1 MKIGVLTHPFF
12 GNYGGMLQAYAMVT
26 VLRSMGHDAFNL
38 VFLPPRPPS
47 FLKHPIRNL
56 RMKLNIGTRLRCL
69 LLMLRPEKGTAA
81 PKGGAALRNGQ
92 RFQRQYMPCI
102 WIGDNPAVQLAE
114 SGIEVIVVGS
124 DQVWRGGYARS
135 QKSLPFFFLDFATEA
150 VRHRSIA
157 YAASFGTDTWEGYE
171 QETEVC
177 RKLLQEFKA
186 VSVRESSGV
195 DVCRTV
201 FERAVLHVVDPTLLL
216 QNSDYQA
223 LIDAEKSMV
232 PASSFIS
239 TYLLDAHS
247 ETSSAISAIAR
258 SLNLPIRPLKDNPQ
272 APHRR
277 DRLPFSVGQ
286 WLRHIRDAEYFITD
300 SFHGC
305 VFAIIFNKP
314 FVCLGNERRG
324 SARFDSLL
332 STFSLQERLITT
344 RDADTIVQTLTTPID
359 WDRVNAIRR
368 SEQQRAYGFL
378 LSNLGKV

>member
-1 MKIGVLTHPFF
+1 
-12 GNYGGMLQAYAMVT
+12 MLQAYAMVT

-56 RMKLNIGTRLRCL
+56 RMKLNIGSRLRGL

-102 WIGDNPAVQLAE
+102 WIGDNPAAQLAG
-114 SGIEVIVVGS
+114 SGIEAIVVGS
-124 DQVWRGGYARS
+124 DQVWRGCYARS
-135 QKSLPFFFLDFATEA
+135 QKSLPFFFLEFATEA
-150 VRHRSIA
+150 VRRRSIA

-201 FERAVLHVVDPTLLL
+201 FERAALHVADPTLLL

-223 LIDAEKSMV
+223 LIDAEKSMA

-239 TYLLDAHS
+239 TYLLDSHS

-272 APHRR
+272 APLRR
-277 DRLPFSVGQ
+277 DRFPLSVGQ

-314 FVCLGNERRG
+314 FVCLGNESRG

-332 STFSLQERLITT
+332 SIFGLQDRLITNPDEAT
-344 RDADTIVQTLTTPID
+344 LAQTLTTPID
-359 WDRVNAIRR
+359 WDRVNAIRH
-368 SEQQRAYGFL
+368 SEQQRAFGFL
-378 LSNLGKV
+378 LSNLGKD

>member
-69 LLMLRPEKGTAA
+69 LLMLRPEKGTSA

-102 WIGDNPAVQLAE
+102 WIGDNPAAQLAE
-114 SGIEVIVVGS
+114 SGIETVVVGS

-157 YAASFGTDTWEGYE
+157 YAASFGTDTWEGTE

-195 DVCRTV
+195 DVCRSV
-201 FERAVLHVVDPTLLL
+201 FDRAVLHVADPTLLL

-223 LIDAEKSMV
+223 LIDAEKSKS
-232 PASSFIS
+232 PDIPFIS
-239 TYLLDAHS
+239 TYLLDSHS
-247 ETSSAISAIAR
+247 EASSAIAR
-258 SLNLPIRPLKDNPQ
+258 RLNLPIRPLKDNPQ
-272 APHRR
+272 APLRR
-277 DRLPFSVGQ
+277 DRFPISVGQ

-314 FVCLGNERRG
+314 FVCLGNESRG
-324 SARFDSLL
+324 SARFDSML
-332 STFSLQERLITT
+332 STFGLQDRLITNH
-344 RDADTIVQTLTTPID
+344 DADTIIQTLTTPID
-359 WDRVNAIRR
+359 WDRVNTICR
-368 SEQQRAYGFL
+368 SEQARALEFL
-378 LSNLGKV
+378 RHNLLTN

>member
-47 FLKHPIRNL
+47 FLKHPIRHL
-56 RMKLNIGTRLRCL
+56 RVKLNIGTRLRCL

-102 WIGDNPAVQLAE
+102 WIGDNPAAQLAE
-114 SGIEVIVVGS
+114 SGIEAVVVGS

-157 YAASFGTDTWEGYE
+157 YAASFGTDTWEGNE

-201 FERAVLHVVDPTLLL
+201 FERAVLHVADPTLLL
-216 QNSDYQA
+216 QDSDYQA
-223 LIDAEKSMV
+223 LIDAEKSKS
-232 PASSFIS
+232 PDTPFIS

-247 ETSSAISAIAR
+247 EPSSAIAR

-277 DRLPFSVGQ
+277 DRFPLRVGQ
-286 WLRHIRDAEYFITD
+286 WLRLIRDAEYFITD

-314 FVCLGNERRG
+314 FVCLGNESRG

-332 STFSLQERLITT
+332 STFGLQERLITNH
-344 RDADTIVQTLTTPID
+344 DADTIVQTLTTPID
-359 WDRVNAIRR
+359 WDRVNTIRR
-368 SEQQRAYGFL
+368 SEQARALEFLRHNL
-378 LSNLGKV
+378 LSN

>member
-69 LLMLRPEKGTAA
+69 LLMLRPENGTAA

-102 WIGDNPAVQLAE
+102 WIGDNPAAQLAE
-114 SGIEVIVVGS
+114 SGIETVVVGS

-135 QKSLPFFFLDFATEA
+135 QKSLPFFFLEFATEA
-150 VRHRSIA
+150 VRRRSIA
-157 YAASFGTDTWEGYE
+157 YAASFGTDTWEGNE

-177 RKLLQEFKA
+177 RKLLQDFKA

-195 DVCRTV
+195 DVCRS
-201 FERAVLHVVDPTLLL
+201 FFDRAALHVADPTLLL
-216 QNSDYQA
+216 QSSDYQA
-223 LIDAEKSMV
+223 LIDDEKGKS
-232 PASSFIS
+232 PDTPFIS
-239 TYLLDAHS
+239 TYLLDSHS
-247 ETSSAISAIAR
+247 EASSAIAR
-258 SLNLPIRPLKDNPQ
+258 ILNLPIQSLKDNPQ

-277 DRLPFSVGQ
+277 DRFPLRVGQ
-286 WLRHIRDAEYFITD
+286 WLRFIRDCECLITD

-314 FVCLGNERRG
+314 FICLGNENRG

-332 STFSLQERLITT
+332 GTFDLKERLVTNPSTEQLQQLI
-344 RDADTIVQTLTTPID
+344 RTPIN
-359 WDRVNAIRR
+359 WEKVNHIRNAEKERAI
-368 SEQQRAYGFL
+368 AFL
-378 LSNLGKV
+378 KDNLESR